1 MPITPSEPRHTV
13 EDNGDGLC
21 ITIPSPKRRYAI
33 LATGFGLIWVI
44 IIAPFASRSFFGPSY
59 DGESWFPLAV
69 MAVFVLA
76 VLYAVVSLLWLLFGV
91 EMIKV
96 DRDGIKTR
104 RQVFG
109 LGRAHDYDGEH
120 IRRLR
125 AAPIVYATTYRSN
138 FTSEYL
144 GLAGG
149 QIAFDYGAK
158 TVRFGSGIDE
168 AEARMIVEAITQ
180 RFHRYQRK

>member
-1 MPITPSEPRHTV
+1 MPITPPEPRHTV
-13 EDNGDGLC
+13 EDDGETLR
-21 ITIPSPKRRYAI
+21 ITIPLPKRRYAI
-33 LATGFGLIWVI
+33 LSLGVGLVFTVGFLLLT
-44 IIAPFASRSFFGPSY
+44 SRPLFGSSY
-59 DGESWFPLAV
+59 NGEPWLPYALLG
-69 MAVFVLA
+69 MFVLVSIYAIA
-76 VLYAVVSLLWLLFGV
+76 VLLWLLFGV
-91 EMIKV
+91 EVIKV

-104 RQVFG
+104 RQLFG
-109 LGRAHDYDGEH
+109 LGRTHDYDGDH

-158 TVRFGSGIDE
+158 TVRFGASLDE
-168 AEARMIVEAITQ
+168 AEARAIVEAITQ
-180 RFHRYQRK
+180 HFHRYQRK